1 MSKDV
6 IRLGDPTSHGGAV
19 VSVTARHFT
28 VDGLPVARVGDRCTC
43 PVKGHGVCVIAEGD
57 PNFTIGGLPVALDGH
72 RTSCGATLRST
83 ARGFGRG

>member
-19 VSVTARHFT
+19 VSVSARHFT
-28 VDGLPVARVGDRCTC
+28 VAGLPVARVGDRCTC

-83 ARGFGRG
+83 APGFERG